1 MQIPRAD
8 VASDRGRIMAS
19 IRLCG
24 MLSQGGRRCDDNP
37 AELLWRGMRLACTH
51 VWQSEE
57 FEGQRGGQVFG
68 ALSLTIPF

>member
-1 MQIPRAD
+1 MAD
-8 VASDRGRIMAS
+8 PLA
-19 IRLCG
+19 
-24 MLSQGGRRCDDNP
+24 
-37 AELLWRGMRLACTH
+37 LLWRGMRLACTQ